1 MLCLNFRNNNNRY
14 SGYRGRS
21 SCKWHKRKGDH
32 EMKKKLNVQFIEHNE
47 PFDEVVSN
55 ALMTQLMVTITQ
67 IGIRMDNSDVS
78 SKIGKETKHVKE

>member
-1 MLCLNFRNNNNRY
+1 MVAHPKNKNA
-14 SGYRGRS
+14 G
-21 SCKWHKRKGDH
+21 KGDH
-32 EMKKKLNVQFIEHNE
+32 EMKKKLNVQFLEHNE
-47 PFDEVVSN
+47 PFDKVVSN